1 VSTVLV
7 GYVPGPE
14 GDAALAYG
22 AKEAAVYGWRLVVVN
37 TTRGDTLIDD
47 RFLQA
52 EGLAALQAR
61 VASLGLDAEVRQ
73 VNAGHDIAEDLER
86 IGDEVDAGL
95 VVIGLRRRTPVGKLI
110 LGSAASRILLTS
122 SRPVLAVK
130 PGQNP
135 R

>member
-1 VSTVLV
+1 MTAVLV

-14 GDAALAYG
+14 GDAALTHG
-22 AKEAAVYGWRLVVVN
+22 AREAKVYGWRLVVVN
-37 TTRGDTLIDD
+37 TTRGDSLVDE

-52 EGLAALQAR
+52 EALAELQAR
-61 VASLGLDAEVRQ
+61 VDALGIEAEVRQ
-73 VNAGHDIAEDLER
+73 INAGHDIAEDLER

-122 SRPVLAVK
+122 SRAVLAVK
-130 PGQNP
+130 PP